1 LWTHT
6 AYCPRHI
13 EPRLFVG
20 AFYRKASPSVL
31 TPTRLW
37 PDRLTRRSS
46 RQSLDAVRDVVATTA
61 ALRGRRG
68 LGKTMLAKAL
78 AHNAPPQTTSLPL
91 RHVWRK
97 INNCG
102 CSVSANTRDG
112 MPIDFLLSH
121 FTLLGVDLQ
130 WWMPIL
136 GGVTAVYAFW
146 LVRFGPGD

>member
-1 LWTHT
+1 MSSPPPLR
-6 AYCPRHI
+6 YG
-13 EPRLFVG
+13 G
-20 AFYRKASPSVL
+20 AGGY
-31 TPTRLW
+31 
-37 PDRLTRRSS
+37 
-46 RQSLDAVRDVVATTA
+46 
-61 ALRGRRG
+61 
-68 LGKTMLAKAL
+68 GKTMLAKAL

-102 CSVSANTRDG
+102 CSVSANTLARDG
-112 MPIDFLLSH
+112 MPMDFLLSH

-146 LVRFGPGD
+146 LGWKLMRVVAHASH